1 MNHFNTRFLSAF
13 TATQHQSID
22 KHMAKF
28 KGHNILRQFVKGK
41 PIQWGFKIWCRCDSK
56 TGYLFEGDI
65 YCGKKKG
72 SVEHGLGEAV
82 VIQLTEKIKNLKCQI
97 FIDNFFNTL
106 SLQKNL
112 LKNRILSAGT
122 VRMNHKHLP
131 KTKIPSDKSMKR
143 GDMVSFHVNEITFVK
158 WMNNKAVFLLSNF
171 LSATPYHTEKP
182 RKKGSNEK
190 EAVTSPNVVRQYNF
204 HMGGVDLMDQK
215 KVTYQFDHRS
225 KSKYYFRIVHD
236 FIDIAINNSYVVY
249 CKLGESVPSMDA
261 KTYRRA
267 VAQSLIGTFNS
278 RKRAVLAS
286 SVMTQQKR
294 LRINQSLM
302 DMYGHTMMKSEER
315 KRCKLCS
322 SKKRQSRTN
331 NKCMQCGIH
340 LCYVNSRNCFK
351 LYHDEM

>member
-1 MNHFNTRFLSAF
+1 MDGQQSSLF
-13 TATQHQSID
+13 TLKFSFSHSISHCETQ
-22 KHMAKF
+22 
-28 KGHNILRQFVKGK
+28 
-41 PIQWGFKIWCRCDSK
+41 
-56 TGYLFEGDI
+56 
-65 YCGKKKG
+65 
-72 SVEHGLGEAV
+72 
-82 VIQLTEKIKNLKCQI
+82 
-97 FIDNFFNTL
+97 
-106 SLQKNL
+106 
-112 LKNRILSAGT
+112 
-122 VRMNHKHLP
+122 
-131 KTKIPSDKSMKR
+131 
-143 GDMVSFHVNEITFVK
+143 
-158 WMNNKAVFLLSNF
+158 
-171 LSATPYHTEKP
+171 
-182 RKKGSNEK
+182 KKGSNEK
-190 EAVTSPNVVRQYNF
+190 EAVTSPNVVRQYNS

-225 KSKYYFRIVHD
+225 KSKYYLRIVYD

-261 KTYRRA
+261 KTYRKA

-294 LRINQSLM
+294 LRINQSSM
-302 DMYGHTMMKSEER
+302 EMYGHTIMKSEER

-331 NKCMQCGIH
+331 NKCIQCGIH